1 VEHSPPGKKATV
13 SNPASPAPTPT
24 ANHLVARYEEL
35 RSQAMGACGRGLGL
49 ALRLRQGMR
58 ACLEAWSC
66 TLTMPAERHL
76 EDGMDEAVPVQLRA
90 EIAIVLAGMALSST
104 EVER

>member
-1 VEHSPPGKKATV
+1 M
-13 SNPASPAPTPT
+13 SNHASPAPTPT
-24 ANHLVARYEEL
+24 DNHLVAPYQEL

-49 ALRLRQGMR
+49 ALLLRQGMR
-58 ACLEAWSC
+58 AWLEAWSNC
-66 TLTMPAERHL
+66 TLTMPAERQL
-76 EDGMDEAVPVQLRA
+76 EGGMDEAVPVQLRA